1 MQLLFDI
8 GGTFSRFAVTENG
21 TIGTIQKVPTPQ
33 DFDIAMTTFS
43 QVINDLRSN
52 GHFTQ
57 AAGCSVGPLNFDK
70 SRIINPPNLPK
81 WHNKPLRES
90 LEKISGCPVM
100 IENDADL
107 AGLGEATYGAGKGK
121 SIVVYYTISTGV
133 GGARIVDGQID
144 KSRFG
149 TEPGHQIIDP
159 NDPKGHLE
167 GLISGTALLTRYGK
181 AGEEIQDPA
190 IWSRV
195 AESLA
200 IGLHNSIVHWS
211 PDIIILG
218 GSVMKSL
225 PLDLVLDHL
234 KSRMHIFTEI
244 PELVLTTLD
253 EPGLYGALSLLE
265 N

>member
-1 MQLLFDI
+1 MI
-8 GGTFSRFAVTENG
+8 SSVE
-21 TIGTIQKVPTPQ
+21 KVPTPK
-33 DFDIAMTTFS
+33 DFDTAMTTFS
-43 QVINDLRSN
+43 QLINDLRGN

-70 SRIINPPNLPK
+70 SRMIHPPNLPS
-81 WHNKPLRES
+81 WHDKPLRGS
-90 LEKISGCPVM
+90 LEIICNCPVI

-133 GGARIVDGQID
+133 GGARIVDGKID

-149 TEPGHQIIDP
+149 MEPGHQSIDP
-159 NDPKGHLE
+159 NDPNGHLE
-167 GLISGTALLTRYGK
+167 GLVSGTALLTRYGK
-181 AGEEIQDPA
+181 VGEEIQDPA
-190 IWSRV
+190 IWNSV

-211 PDIIILG
+211 PDIVILG
-218 GSVMKSL
+218 GSVIKSL

-234 KSRMHIFTEI
+234 KSRMRIFTEL
-244 PELVLTTLD
+244 PEVVLTTLD
-253 EPGLYGALSLLE
+253 EPGLYGALSLLKS
-265 N
+265 